1 MGSENLIRQF
11 MELFFFLLKKFP
23 YQKKINKETLS
34 MELSEKQV
42 AKLDNLEP
50 KDVSEK
56 VLKIYLNTWK
66 IVQGIDAEK
75 NFQYEY
81 DEIFDEYD
89 KVCEVSLEEFKT
101 IAPTIYK
108 TIGDTKSNKIY
119 HGIKNGLLTHGLT
132 LETNVN
138 KKIEEIKENK
148 NGLLSAEK
156 IKIQIA
162 KRKTMF
168 KEGQALEEKGVKLTK
183 GLAWKIWRIEEGLR
197 TMEFVDEEKL
207 EKNKAVVRY
216 LGEDFMNELKKINK
230 ELNGY

>member
-1 MGSENLIRQF
+1 M
-11 MELFFFLLKKFP
+11 K
-23 YQKKINKETLS
+23 
-34 MELSEKQV
+34 LSEKQV
-42 AKLDNLEP
+42 AKLDALEP

-56 VLKIYLNTWK
+56 MLKIYLNTWK

-101 IAPTIYK
+101 IAPTIYQ
-108 TIGDTKSNKIY
+108 TIGGTLSNKIY
-119 HGIKNGLLTHGLT
+119 YGIKNGLLTHGLT

-138 KKIEEIKENK
+138 KKIKEIEENK

-156 IKIQIA
+156 IKKQVER
-162 KRKTMF
+162 RKTMF
-168 KEGQALEEKGVKLTK
+168 KEGQTLEEKGVKLTK

-216 LGEDFMNELKKINK
+216 LGEDFINELKKINK